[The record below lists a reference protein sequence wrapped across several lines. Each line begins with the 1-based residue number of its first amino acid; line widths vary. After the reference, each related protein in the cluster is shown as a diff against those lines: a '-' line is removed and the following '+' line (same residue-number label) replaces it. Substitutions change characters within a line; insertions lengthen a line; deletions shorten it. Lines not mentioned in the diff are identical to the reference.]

1 MIFLAYKLVETVL
14 AHEKADNPNKTLKA
28 AEILSKFA
36 NPALR
41 KYEKGAWKK
50 AVIEK
55 YGSH

>member
-1 MIFLAYKLVETVL
+1 MIFLAYKLVEIVL

-28 AEILSKFA
+28 TEILSKFA